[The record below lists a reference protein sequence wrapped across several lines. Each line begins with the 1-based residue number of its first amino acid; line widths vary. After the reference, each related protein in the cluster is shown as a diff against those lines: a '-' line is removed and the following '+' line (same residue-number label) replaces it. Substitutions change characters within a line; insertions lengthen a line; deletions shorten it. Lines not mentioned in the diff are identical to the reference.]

1 MTSTNSESEVAIDIC
16 KRLDKALW
24 MTRWC
29 ASIPLCKVSEEVAA
43 VTHTDMLLWAVVP
56 LGNQDVRLH
65 LSPLHT
71 TLLAIHAKTNI
82 VSLTRSNLRSLQQSC
97 EALIGMHKCTSIIIH
112 RTTRRYTLQV
122 GTNLCNL
129 CTCDILHQVPSVSSD
144 ITHTATL
151 TSLLWVVTPHGV
163 ITALKL
169 NSLREPALCIFHK
182 YTTHLADYTIS
193 NSTLHLL
200 HRRITAVNVSQSQ
213 RQTSLLHLLTQRQS
227 LLQSEGHRLVQH
239 HIKAQLQGSCCRG
252 IMEAVRGYNG
262 HEIHSFIL
270 GQSSLL
276 LKHLLPG
283 VVDTILWHKVLTS
296 RA

>member
-1 MTSTNSESEVAIDIC
+1 MTSTNCKSEVAIDIC
-16 KRLDKALW
+16 KRLNKALW
-24 MTRWC
+24 MTRRG
-29 ASIPLCKVSEEVAA
+29 ASIPLCKVSEEVTT

-71 TLLAIHAKTNI
+71 TLLAIHAKTDI
-82 VSLTRSNLRSLQQSC
+82 ISLARSNLRSLQQSC
-97 EALIGMHKCTSIIIH
+97 KALIGMHKCTSIIIH
-112 RTTRRYTLQV
+112 RTTRCYTLQV
-122 GTNLCNL
+122 GTNLRNL
-129 CTCDILHQVPSVSSD
+129 CTCNILHQVPSVSTN

-151 TSLLWVVTPHGV
+151 ASLLWVVTPHGV

-169 NSLREPALCIFHK
+169 NSLREPALGIFHK
-182 YTTHLADYTIS
+182 YATHLADYAIS

-213 RQTSLLHLLTQRQS
+213 RQTCLIHLLAQRQC
-227 LLQSEGHRLVQH
+227 LLQSECHRLVQH
-239 HIKAQLQGSCCRG
+239 HIKSQLQCSCSRG
-252 IMEAVRGYNG
+252 IVETVRGHDG
-262 HEIHSFIL
+262 HEIHSLIL

-276 LKHLLPG
+276 LEHLLPG
-283 VVDTILWHKVLTS
+283 VVDTVLWYKVLSS